1 VQNVLLLNNNRS
13 PKLYWMIQ
21 DEYDWHL
28 IHTDRMADTSPDI
41 GPMGKVTAEF
51 MQTSFGNNLNEQ
63 GPNGPNA
70 IIVGWKSCHLLL
82 CKFVSNYYDHLIS
95 ARTSGDTPQNGSKN
109 KKRSRCE
116 QKSSNTGSRNTNAR

>member
-1 VQNVLLLNNNRS
+1 MQNVLLTNNNRS
-13 PKLYWMIQ
+13 PKLFWMTQ

-28 IHTDRMADTSPDI
+28 IHTDRMADTSPVF
-41 GPMGKVTAEF
+41 GVLEEVFAF
-51 MQTSFGNNLNEQ
+51 MQTNFGNNLNEQ
-63 GPNGPNA
+63 GPNGPND
-70 IIVGWKSCHLLL
+70 IIVGLKSCHLLL

-95 ARTSGDTPQNGSKN
+95 GRTSGDTLQHGSKN

>member
-13 PKLYWMIQ
+13 PKLFWMTQ

-28 IHTDRMADTSPDI
+28 IHTDRMADTSPAF
-41 GPMGKVTAEF
+41 GVLEEVFAF
-51 MQTSFGNNLNEQ
+51 MQTNFGNNINEQ
-63 GPNGPNA
+63 GPNGPND
-70 IIVGWKSCHLLL
+70 IIVGLKYFRLLL
-82 CKFVSNYYDHLIS
+82 SKSISNYYDHLIS
-95 ARTSGDTPQNGSKN
+95 ARTSGDTPQHGSKN